1 MINKCDYDDDTAT
14 AYIGVELDDS
24 VIASEMREQPRD
36 RRPYRTDLHGA
47 FAAVECTECNNSS
60 PLAVRNSTVRS
71 TNVNAR
77 NCSSRLYFYTQ
88 CTNQQYIYRVTVT

>member
-47 FAAVECTECNNSS
+47 FAAVACR
-60 PLAVRNSTVRS
+60 LRNATIPVHLQS
-71 TNVNAR
+71 A
-77 NCSSRLYFYTQ
+77 
-88 CTNQQYIYRVTVT
+88 IPP